1 MVCCGKRAK
10 KLEKKLHK
18 VRSVKPDD
26 NLQYMMNN
34 VVLCGGCKQS
44 FHIGS
49 DELKIHCNHCEQFFH
64 CKVAGECQGE
74 DCKIIDSSGY
84 THKARYCYSCVSQL
98 YKNGTC
104 LCIDCGDKKNRL

>member
-18 VRSVKPDD
+18 VRSVKPVH

-44 FHIGS
+44 FHIGG

-64 CKVAGECQGE
+64 CKIAGECQGE
-74 DCKIIDSSGY
+74 DCKMIDSSGY

>member
-18 VRSVKPDD
+18 TRETNEDIYDMVNKI
-26 NLQYMMNN
+26 
-34 VVLCGGCKQS
+34 VLCGGCKTGFS
-44 FHIGS
+44 LESG
-49 DELKIHCNHCEQFFH
+49 ELKIHCNHCEQFFH
-64 CKVAGECQGE
+64 CKIAGECQGD
-74 DCKIIDSSGY
+74 DCKIIDSSGH

-104 LCIDCGDKKNRL
+104 LCIVCGDKKNRL

>member
-1 MVCCGKRAK
+1 MVCCGKRTK

-26 NLQYMMNN
+26 NLQYMMNLI
-34 VVLCGGCKQS
+34 VLCGGCKQS
-44 FHIGS
+44 FHIGG

-74 DCKIIDSSGY
+74 DCKIMDSSGN

-104 LCIDCGDKKNRL
+104 LCIDCGDKKE